1 MKSYKLQGGTIICD
15 DGLND
20 TVASAFKTDNTM
32 EGISTEELADELK
45 RRTEKMSRDNAM
57 CTERYNELAVKYGK
71 AIDENV
77 RLKRGEEERKR
88 LKVRCEMLEEE
99 ASELRGSVS
108 RLKNRERELEDKLE
122 RMKNMGRT
130 DYCAMYHDELAR
142 NASLERENITMLSV
156 IAAKEK
162 EAENMIDTM
171 ISWYDSR
178 CAPGSEERMR
188 FKLMCM
194 EKLADRLTKEQRQ
207 KLADFDKRDKDTR
220 ATTINVSGGGQYIE
234 RVDRQEAAPRWRMMR

>member
-45 RRTEKMSRDNAM
+45 RRTEKLSRDNAM

-71 AIDENV
+71 AIDENA

-194 EKLADRLTKEQRQ
+194 ENSPTGSRRNNGRSSPTSTSATR
-207 KLADFDKRDKDTR
+207 TR
-220 ATTINVSGGGQYIE
+220 AP
-234 RVDRQEAAPRWRMMR
+234 RQST